1 MQNKIFH
8 YVAHQN
14 REVELKEIAEKV
26 FRINEGPEP
35 LIKRTIKPIVGSDS
49 RFEFSNGS
57 GVILSE
63 LGREYRTLFNMTFVA
78 VDCETT
84 GTSLKRDKI
93 TEIAG
98 IKIEEGVIVDSFETL
113 INPGKYIPD
122 NIKKLTG
129 ITNSM
134 VTDYPTIGEVL
145 PDFVEFLGDSV
156 FVAHNYHFDMK
167 FINVALYREGMQQI
181 ENTALC
187 TYQLGRKLFP
197 ENKKHDLESLAKKF
211 GIKND
216 ARHRAGG
223 DAAACAKIFI
233 NYLKRLPEAD
243 IFSLEELVHL

>member
-1 MQNKIFH
+1 MQDKIFH

-14 REVELKEIAEKV
+14 REVELKEIAERL
-26 FRINEGPEP
+26 FRINEGPEA
-35 LIKRTIKPIVGSDS
+35 LIRRTIQPIVGSDS

-57 GVILSE
+57 NVVLSE
-63 LGREYRTLFNMTFVA
+63 LGREYKNLYNTTFVA

-84 GTSLKRDKI
+84 GTNLKKDKI

-122 NIKKLTG
+122 NIKRLTG
-129 ITNSM
+129 ISNSM

-167 FINVALYREGMQQI
+167 FINVSLYREGMEQI

-197 ENKKHDLESLAKKF
+197 EYKKLDLGTLSKKF
-211 GIKND
+211 GIVND

-233 NYLKRLPEAD
+233 HILKKLPEAN
-243 IFSLEELVHL
+243 IFSLEELVQL